1 MVFLLTFHDR
11 DGTLLGK
18 MSTRPARAAFKVGGR
33 IEDPYYVPRSEIES
47 SLLQDART
55 LAQSN
60 VVMAP
65 RRFGK
70 TALLQRVCAELSDEM
85 LAPYVNCLP
94 LRRAEVFHDRIV
106 EAVLDA
112 FEARHGKTRKLLAT
126 WKDIIRRPVIGAL
139 ERLEEVGGSLQNAG
153 GIRLK
158 FRTQEADEDE
168 LLTAALDFPERF
180 AEETGESVL
189 LALDEFQALT
199 ALGDRIFP
207 FFKSA
212 MDSQRQVVYLFSG
225 SSLTLLSDVFAQE
238 GKSPLY
244 QMVGRVF
251 LEELDADAV
260 AAFVQRRLKSADDTH
275 IEAPALDRYT
285 DLVGGIPYYV
295 QKLGL
300 LLEHRLH
307 LQGRK
312 AVQEEDIDSAFERLL
327 DELDL
332 DFQERWTTRFSDQQQ
347 AILLAVSNEP
357 ASSSRIAERT
367 GVPAENLTYNLK
379 KLVGTMIL
387 SKEAGNYRITDR
399 VFAAWLARLLST

>member
-1 MVFLLTFHDR
+1 
-11 DGTLLGK
+11 
-18 MSTRPARAAFKVGGR
+18 
-33 IEDPYYVPRSEIES
+33 VPRPEIEAG
-47 SLLQDART
+47 LLQDARA

-60 VVMAP
+60 VIMAP

-70 TALLQRVCAELSDEM
+70 TALLQRICNELSNDM
-85 LAPYVNCLP
+85 LTAYVNCLP
-94 LRRAEVFHDRIV
+94 LHRAELFHDRIV

-126 WKDIIRRPVIGAL
+126 WKDVIRRPIIGAL
-139 ERLEEVGGSLQNAG
+139 ERLEEVGGSVQNVG

-168 LLTAALDFPERF
+168 LLRAALNFPERF

-189 LALDEFQALT
+189 LALDELQALT
-199 ALGDRIFP
+199 ALGGGIFP
-207 FFKSA
+207 LFKSA
-212 MDSQRQVVYLFSG
+212 MDSQRHVVCLFSG

-260 AAFVQRRLKSADDTH
+260 AAFVKRRMKTANGTH
-275 IEAPALDRYT
+275 IEAPALNQYT
-285 DLVGGIPYYV
+285 NLVGGIPYYV

-307 LQGRK
+307 LQGRE

-332 DFQERWTTRFSDQQQ
+332 DFQERWTARFSDQQQ
-347 AILLAVSNEP
+347 AILLALCHGP
-357 ASSSRIAERT
+357 ASSGQIAERA
-367 GVPAENLTYNLK
+367 GVPAANLTYNLK

-387 SKEAGNYRITDR
+387 TKENGSYRITDR
-399 VFAAWLARLLST
+399 VFAAWLVRLLGT